1 MTRKK
6 QALLLTVTLSF
17 LYVNSVYSQLP
28 PGFNSYVDS
37 VQKIFSVPGLSIA
50 VVQDGKVLLAK
61 GYGLKKMGDTGRV
74 NEHTLF
80 PIASNTKAF
89 TATAL
94 AMLVEEGKIK
104 WDAPVINYLPWFRMS
119 DPWVTAQITVRDL
132 LVHSAG
138 IPAYAGDILLFPPST
153 YTRRQILE
161 KLKDIPLVKGFRTT
175 YAYDNILY
183 VAAGEVIEEVSGI
196 SWSEFIRTR
205 ILEKVGMNETISR
218 FSSLNADMNIATA
231 HVRLHNKVVADDQ
244 FLQQDIGDAGGPAGS
259 IASNAVDMAVWMLT
273 RLDSGRAPNNT
284 RLLNADA
291 TTTLWNIVTP
301 IPVTTVPAILKPAQ
315 ADFYGYALGVRV
327 LNYGPFKI
335 ISHGGKLDGAVSHVL
350 LVPGL
355 KLGITILT
363 NQESSAAYMCIIYH
377 LLDYYMHR
385 PGYNWLG
392 AYKQLLDT
400 SLVQW
405 QRDWDKAV
413 IKPPATAPVPKV
425 SSKYTGLYTDNFYGG
440 LEITLNNGK
449 LYIAFKQT
457 PQLTG
462 VVTPLQYETFKVT
475 FNNPALKCDAY
486 INFTLAADGE
496 AESCKLAVIDP
507 DSDIGFN
514 GLLFVKQKNK

>member
-1 MTRKK
+1 MIRKK
-6 QALLLTVTLSF
+6 KTLLFTAALSF
-17 LYVNSVYSQLP
+17 LYTTSLYSQLP
-28 PGFNSYVDS
+28 AGFNNYVDS
-37 VQKIFSVPGLSIA
+37 VQKMFSVPGLSIA

-61 GYGLKKMGDTGRV
+61 GYGIKKMGDIGRV

-161 KLKDIPLVKGFRTT
+161 KLKDVPLVKGFRTT

-183 VAAGEVIEEVSGI
+183 VAAGEVIEQVSGI

-205 ILEKVGMNETISR
+205 ILEKVGMTETISR
-218 FSSLNADMNIATA
+218 FSSLNTNMNLATA
-231 HVRLHNKVVADDQ
+231 HVRLHNKVVADEQ
-244 FLQQDIGDAGGPAGS
+244 FLQQDIGDAGDPAGG
-259 IASNAVDMAVWMLT
+259 IASNAVDMATWMLT

-291 TTTLWNIVTP
+291 TNTLWNIVTP
-301 IPVTTVPAILKPAQ
+301 IPIAPVPAILKPAQ

-327 LNYGPFKI
+327 SNYGAYKI

-355 KLGITILT
+355 KLGITVLT

-377 LLDYYMHR
+377 LLDYYMQR
-385 PGYNWLG
+385 PRYNWLG

-405 QRDWDKAV
+405 QRGYNKAV
-413 IKPPATAPVPKV
+413 IVPDASAPVPKAAD
-425 SSKYTGLYTDNFYGG
+425 KYVGLYNDNFYGG
-440 LEITLNNGK
+440 LAITRENGK
-449 LYIAFKQT
+449 LYLSFKQT

-462 VVTPLQYETFKVT
+462 ELTPLQYESFKVT

-486 INFTLAADGE
+486 VNFTLAVNGDV
-496 AESCKLAVIDP
+496 ESCKLDVIDP

-514 GLLFVKQKNK
+514 GLLFVKQKTE